1 MKPSTQG
8 LRQTQQV
15 RRLAERSDHLAAL
28 VWQKAIANSTP
39 QVRQMLITFAHLRSA
54 APAAFPEKVEQAPQL
69 TEDKLLR
76 LIGQA
81 EAVLTD
87 GFNQSMVDQAM
98 DEIKPA
104 ERAA

>member
-1 MKPSTQG
+1 MKASTQG
-8 LRQTQQV
+8 LRPTQHT

-54 APAAFPEKVEQAPQL
+54 APVVFAEKADPATQL
-69 TEDKLLR
+69 TDAKLLR
-76 LIGQA
+76 LIGLA

-98 DEIKPA
+98 GELKPI